1 MSQGTETGR
10 SDGAR
15 GDAAGTPAAGVNF
28 IRTIIESELAAD
40 KFVQRRWSGRPGPGA
55 QQLAGALDPARIR
68 TRFPPEPNGYLHFG
82 HAKSICLNFG
92 LAQDYGGRCH
102 LRFDDTNPEKEEQE
116 YVDSIVDA
124 VRWLGFSWQVD
135 ALDDTPGETNLYFA
149 SDYFAWMVA
158 FAEHLIASGNAYVD
172 SQSADEMRATR
183 GTLTEPG
190 QDSPFRTRS
199 VEENMDL
206 FKRMQRGEFADG
218 THVLRAKID
227 MASANINLRDPAIYR
242 IRHASHHN
250 TGERWC
256 VYPMYTYAHPIEDA
270 LENIT
275 HSICTLE
282 FADQRPF
289 YDWLLER
296 LAEGGLLQRPL
307 PQQIEFSRLNLTY
320 IVLSKRKLIQL
331 VDEGHV
337 GGWDDPRLP
346 TLVGAR
352 RRGYPAE
359 GFRLF
364 AERVGVSRSESLI
377 DYSLLEDC
385 MREVLNA
392 SAERRVAVLDP
403 LRLIIDNYPADA
415 GEACSA
421 PNHPQRP
428 DLGTRA
434 LPFGREL
441 WIEREDFM
449 LQPSKGYHRLYPG
462 NTVRLR
468 YAYVVRCTSVELD
481 ADGAPSVVHCE
492 YFPDSKS
499 GTAGADAY
507 KVKGNVHWV
516 AVAGA
521 CAAEVRLYDRL
532 FSVPSPGARRADDAP
547 GSERDFRADLNP
559 ESRRVVHA
567 QLEPALRTA
576 QPEDRFQF
584 ERHGYFVADRVDS
597 QPGAPVFNRTVTLRD
612 SWAEKAAKAGNVAQ
626 AEKMAKAKVEKAA
639 KTSPGA

>member
-15 GDAAGTPAAGVNF
+15 GDAAATPAAGVNF

-612 SWAEKAAKAGNVAQ
+612 SWAEKAAKTGAG
-626 AEKMAKAKVEKAA
+626 
-639 KTSPGA
+639 G